1 MSRGEHLYIIAYD
14 IADQKRWR
22 RVYKTL
28 RGYGSWV
35 QLSVFQLRL
44 SDRRHRELMGNLE
57 GIINHQ
63 EDHIICFDLGPAD
76 GKKEPR
82 VTSLGRSFSFLE
94 RDAVIV

>member
-1 MSRGEHLYIIAYD
+1 MSRTEHLYIIVYD

-44 SDRRHRELMGNLE
+44 GARRHRELMGHLE
-57 GIINHQ
+57 EII
-63 EDHIICFDLGPAD
+63 DHSKDHVICFDLGPAG

-82 VTSLGRSFSFLE
+82 VTSLGRPFTFLE
-94 RDAVIV
+94 RNAVIV